1 MDNITIDTL
10 LSGKGSERF
19 IKSVA
24 DRSLALEQDEILL
37 NRYLSFHGTTTRFFR
52 SLYGTTS
59 AVRMGSVI
67 DRNSNKTVR
76 GRRPMGEAMLEVADL
91 GDRFQIDI
99 DRLEQLKGLL
109 ARANASASPG
119 EFVANEVTEFL
130 VDDFRELSIA
140 PYKRMEKVLFDLMYN
155 GNASVT
161 ISDNPNGVQ
170 ILDMNLPI
178 NVVKA
183 KSSDKGHLVDFL
195 VDVRNKYKHLKF
207 SRMEMS
213 QATYMKHIGRNAE
226 LLGKYKVSQ
235 GNVEVS
241 ITGMVPVSA
250 VNSMFEALELPPIR
264 IISNKVVDLAGNEF
278 DLCPVDKIV
287 FLPKGE
293 IGKLRHYEP
302 LELVDPVP
310 GKVYT
315 SLKGSHLI
323 SSLRTDE
330 GRFLEYSC
338 SWIPEVRQPK
348 SIISVDLTAIK

>member
-1 MDNITIDTL
+1 MDITIDAL
-10 LSGKGSERF
+10 LNGKGSDGF

-37 NRYLSFHGTTTRFFR
+37 NRYLSFRGTTTRLFK

-67 DRNSNKTVR
+67 DRNASKPVR
-76 GRRPMGEAMLEVADL
+76 GRRPMGEATLEVADL
-91 GDRFQIDI
+91 GDRFQMDN
-99 DRLEQLKGLL
+99 DRLEQLRGLL

-119 EFVANEVTEFL
+119 EFVANEVTDFL
-130 VDDFRELSIA
+130 VEDFREVSIA
-140 PYKRMEKVLFDLMYN
+140 PYKRMEKVLFDLLYN

-161 ISDNPNGVQ
+161 ISDNPKGVQ

-183 KSSDKGHLVDFL
+183 KVSDKGHLVNFL
-195 VDVRNKYKHLKF
+195 VDVRNKYHHLRF

-213 QATYMKHIGRNAE
+213 YATYMKYIGSDPG

-241 ITGMVPVSA
+241 ITGMVPLSA
-250 VNSMFEALELPPIR
+250 VNPMFEALGLPPVR
-264 IISNKVVDLAGNEF
+264 IISNKVVDLAGKES
-278 DLCPVDKIV
+278 DMCPEDKIV
-287 FLPKGE
+287 FLPEGE
-293 IGKLRHYEP
+293 LGKLRYYDP
-302 LELVDPVP
+302 LEAVDPVA
-310 GKVYT
+310 GKVYST
-315 SLKGSHLI
+315 LKGSHLI

-330 GRFLEYSC
+330 GRYLEYSC
-338 SWIPEVRQPK
+338 SWIPEIRLPK
-348 SIISVDLTAIK
+348 SVISVDLTAIK